1 MNTQNTNIFV
11 TQVSTQAANLISTLQ
26 KLRALRSKYDA
37 LDLGNTLVQDD
48 IGGDNEGILIAEI
61 TAVLGNTL
69 EALETLMTAGHATNL
84 HKIARLS

>member
-11 TQVSTQAANLISTLQ
+11 TQVSTQAANLIATLQ

-37 LDLGNTLVQDD
+37 LDLGNTLSQDD
-48 IGGDNEGILIAEI
+48 IGGDNEGILIPEI

-69 EALETLMTAGHATNL
+69 EALETLMAAGHATNL

>member
-1 MNTQNTNIFV
+1 MNTQNTNMFV
-11 TQVSTQAANLISTLQ
+11 TQVSTQAANLINTLH

-48 IGGDNEGILIAEI
+48 IGGDNEGILIADV

-69 EALETLMTAGHATNL
+69 EALESLLSTGHSTNL

>member
-1 MNTQNTNIFV
+1 MNTQNTNTFI
-11 TQVSTQAANLISTLQ
+11 TQVSTQAANLIATLQ

-37 LDLGNTLVQDD
+37 LDLGNTLVQDN
-48 IGGDNEGILIAEI
+48 IGGDNEGILIADV

-69 EALETLMTAGHATNL
+69 EALEALMTAGHATNL